1 MPTLIVFPLLAGV
14 AGDAAVVVGEAEAS
28 GLAVGVGV
36 LQAFRNK
43 LEVRVAEL
51 YKRNFRR
58 SNRFAI
64 VFFSLLKKITFMP
77 EHDNI
82 QD

>member
-1 MPTLIVFPLLAGV
+1 MVFPAPA
-14 AGDAAVVVGEAEAS
+14 AGDDAVVFGDGEAS

-43 LEVRVAEL
+43 LEVRVAEP
-51 YKRNFRR
+51 YSRNFRR

-64 VFFSLLKKITFMP
+64 VFFFTPQSIILMLENI
-77 EHDNI
+77 NI

>member
-1 MPTLIVFPLLAGV
+1 MPTLIVFPLLAGD

-51 YKRNFRR
+51 
-58 SNRFAI
+58 
-64 VFFSLLKKITFMP
+64 
-77 EHDNI
+77 
-82 QD
+82 